1 MAEDKDDFIDRK
13 INGVGKFTQWIK
25 DNPMAFLCAFVSALL
40 ILFICLYIE
49 AKNENIALL
58 KSTSQQVQDEIRK
71 QLPAELR
78 PAVEKEVSKQTAP
91 MREQVDTTTSQIK
104 QIIREVIR

>member
-1 MAEDKDDFIDRK
+1 MAENKDDFIDRK
-13 INGVGKFTQWIK
+13 INGLGKFTKWIK
-25 DNPMAFLCAFVSALL
+25 DNPLAFLCAVLAALL
-40 ILFICLYIE
+40 FVFVWLYVS
-49 AKNENIALL
+49 AKNENIDLL
-58 KSTSQQVQDEIRK
+58 KDTSKQVQDEIRK

-78 PAVEKEVSKQTAP
+78 PAVEQEVSKQTAP

>member
-1 MAEDKDDFIDRK
+1 MAEETTDFIDRK
-13 INGVGKFTQWIK
+13 IDGLGKFTKWIK
-25 DNPMAFLCAFVSALL
+25 DNPLAFVCAFLTAIS
-40 ILFICLYIE
+40 ITFIALYID
-49 AKNENIALL
+49 AKNENITLL
-58 KSTSQQVQDEIRK
+58 KDTGKQVQDEIRK

-78 PAVEKEVSKQTAP
+78 PAVEQEVSKQTAP